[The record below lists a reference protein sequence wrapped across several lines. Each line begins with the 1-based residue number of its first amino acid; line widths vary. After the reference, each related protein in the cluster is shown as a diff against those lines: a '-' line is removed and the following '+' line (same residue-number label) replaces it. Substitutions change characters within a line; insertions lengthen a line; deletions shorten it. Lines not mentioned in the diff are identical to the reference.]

1 MNSNKN
7 KLNSKIIYNFN
18 PHSKRT
24 LNCKIPKVGSAN
36 IGYEFILK
44 IFCKVVHSLL
54 IYKDTDTQTNM
65 HTYAYTCLPYR
76 RRYILSRSMFCLLF
90 PIYLFAELI
99 YVCLVS

>member
-54 IYKDTDTQTNM
+54 IYNGTDT
-65 HTYAYTCLPYR
+65 HTHKHAHIHIAVFLIVGVTYHLIPCFAFY
-76 RRYILSRSMFCLLF
+76 SR
-90 PIYLFAELI
+90 PIYLQ
-99 YVCLVS
+99 S